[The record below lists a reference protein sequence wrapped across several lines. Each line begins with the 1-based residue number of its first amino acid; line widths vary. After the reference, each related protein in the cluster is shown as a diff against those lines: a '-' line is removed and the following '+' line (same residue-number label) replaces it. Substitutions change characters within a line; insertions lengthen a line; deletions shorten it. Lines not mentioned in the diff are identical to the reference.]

1 MLFYSPAKGHD
12 TEPIMNTNIAAFSP
26 DLPVHMTFEEH
37 DWHLLAQYWY
47 PIALARDITDQP
59 TSSMLLDMPLVI
71 YKMND
76 ELVVAKDA
84 CPHRGVPLSLGKN
97 DGQGVVCRYH
107 GLRFGSEGKCNRI
120 PAHPQ
125 HKISERFHLKSYAAV
140 EKYGLIWCSLSAEK
154 DAEPHIPHMPFWDD
168 AEYQQLV
175 CPQIDIQCF
184 AGRQLEGFID
194 VAHFAWVHP
203 DTFGDPEDVEVPDY
217 STTETEVGFNADYI
231 SSVGRYPIGIEQRG
245 QEDFKWLRHFE
256 VSLPFTATLTI
267 HFPNHA
273 KQVIMNAASPMT
285 ARSTRLFAPIC
296 RNYDKDL
303 PVEDAYAF
311 NMKIFEEDRVI
322 VENQKPE
329 YLPLDL
335 SLEAHFPADRSSS
348 MYRKLLRKRGFSPLF
363 AA

>member
-1 MLFYSPAKGHD
+1 MLRHHENSS
-12 TEPIMNTNIAAFSP
+12 MNSKINTYNP

-37 DWHLLAQYWY
+37 DWHLLAEYWY
-47 PIALARDITDQP
+47 PIALARDISEQP
-59 TSSMLLDMPLVI
+59 YGAMLLDMPLVI

-76 ELVVAKDA
+76 ELIVAKDA

-97 DGQGVVCRYH
+97 DGQGIVCRYH
-107 GLRFGSEGKCNRI
+107 GLRFGKQGHCNRI
-120 PAHPQ
+120 PAHPEQ
-125 HKISERFHLKSYAAV
+125 KISPRFNLRTYAAV
-140 EKYGLIWCSLSAEK
+140 ERYGLIWCSLSADKE
-154 DAEPHIPHMPFWDD
+154 ATPNIPVMPFWED

-175 CPQIDIQCF
+175 CPTVDFQCF
-184 AGRQLEGFID
+184 SGRQLEGFID

-203 DTFGDPEDVEVPDY
+203 DTFGDPENAEVPDY
-217 STTETEVGFNADYI
+217 KTFETKTGFNADYW

-245 QEDFKWLRHFE
+245 QEGFQWLRHFE
-256 VSLPFTATLTI
+256 IHLPFTATLTI
-267 HFPNHA
+267 HFPNET

-303 PVEDAYAF
+303 PVEDAYDF
-311 NMKIFEEDRVI
+311 NLKIFEEDRLVS
-322 VENQKPE
+322 ESQKPE

-335 SLEAHFPADRSSS
+335 SIEAHFPADRSSS
-348 MYRKLLRKRGFSPLF
+348 MYRKLLRKKGFSPLF

>member
-1 MLFYSPAKGHD
+1 
-12 TEPIMNTNIAAFSP
+12 
-26 DLPVHMTFEEH
+26 MTFEEH
-37 DWHLLAQYWY
+37 DWHLLAEYWY
-47 PIALARDITDQP
+47 PVALARDTSEQP
-59 TSSMLLDMPLVI
+59 YGAMLLDMPLVI

-76 ELVVAKDA
+76 ELIVAKDA

-107 GLRFGSEGKCNRI
+107 GLRFGKQGHCNRI
-120 PAHPQ
+120 PAHPEQ
-125 HKISERFHLKSYAAV
+125 KISPRFNLRTYAAV
-140 EKYGLIWCSLSAEK
+140 ERYGLIWCSLSANKE
-154 DAEPHIPHMPFWDD
+154 ATPNIPVLSFWED

-175 CPQIDIQCF
+175 CPTVDFQCF

-203 DTFGDPEDVEVPDY
+203 DTFGDPENAEVPDY
-217 STTETEVGFNADYI
+217 KTFETETGFNADYW
-231 SSVGRYPIGIEQRG
+231 SSVGRYPIGTEQRG
-245 QEDFKWLRHFE
+245 QEGFQWLRHFE
-256 VSLPFTATLTI
+256 IHLPFTATLTI
-267 HFPNHA
+267 HFPNNA

-303 PVEDAYAF
+303 PVEEAYDF
-311 NMKIFEEDRVI
+311 NLKIFEEDRLVS
-322 VENQKPE
+322 ESQKPE

-335 SLEAHFPADRSSS
+335 SIEAHFPADRSSS
-348 MYRKLLRKRGFSPLF
+348 MYRKLLRKKGFSPLF